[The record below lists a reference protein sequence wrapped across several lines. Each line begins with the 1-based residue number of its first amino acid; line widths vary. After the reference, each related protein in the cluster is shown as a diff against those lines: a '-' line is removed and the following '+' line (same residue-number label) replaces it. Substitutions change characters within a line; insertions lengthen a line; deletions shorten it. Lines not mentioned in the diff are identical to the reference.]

1 MNADVFVA
9 DSCSSDDSDK
19 VAIDRGIEVT
29 SIPKNEFDHGG
40 TRQTLITKYQYYD
53 IFVFLT
59 QDAYLA
65 DPFSLERMIEYFNDP
80 EVGAVCGRQLPHLN
94 AKPLACHA
102 RLFNYPERSII
113 KSLQDAPTL
122 GIKTAFMSNSFA
134 AYRRTAL
141 KNVGGFP
148 TNVILSE
155 DMYVA
160 AKMLLDGWK
169 IVYSGDAQCYH
180 SHNYTIIE
188 EARRYFDIGVFHA
201 RESWIRK
208 TFGGAGGEGLR
219 FVISELQFLGG
230 RRWFL
235 WPSSLLRNAV
245 KLFAYKLGQKE
256 QHLPL
261 ALKKHLGMNKGF
273 WRAS

>member
-1 MNADVFVA
+1 
-9 DSCSSDDSDK
+9 
-19 VAIDRGIEVT
+19 
-29 SIPKNEFDHGG
+29 
-40 TRQTLITKYQYYD
+40 
-53 IFVFLT
+53 
-59 QDAYLA
+59 
-65 DPFSLERMIEYFNDP
+65 
-80 EVGAVCGRQLPHLN
+80 
-94 AKPLACHA
+94 
-102 RLFNYPERSII
+102 
-113 KSLQDAPTL
+113 
-122 GIKTAFMSNSFA
+122 MSNSFA

-141 KNVGGFP
+141 RKVGGFP
-148 TNVILSE
+148 SNIILSE

-256 QHLPL
+256 RHLPL

-273 WRAS
+273 WLAS